1 MPQVQLI
8 GNGMVYD
15 HEGLAEVEL
24 KHLSHETFHKT
35 RVSSEDAAKGYTRYY
50 RWHMDA
56 ALYDLSPPKVTTLYG
71 VTVPHGSHQTVR
83 YDDGTGDE
91 LGVPLAT
98 TAFVDGRVMFAILPP
113 ALKSVAVRA
122 RAKYAPHPYAWMAP
136 AHALPTGLGI
146 VSEGLEM
153 AREELPAWEE
163 ARVKVHP
170 MVSTARF
177 QCLRVV
183 LSGYVQVWKN
193 PVTGEL
199 HFQVHPCGVAEL
211 LIDPLPAGASRE
223 GALYPDGA
231 HLTDLAEVRDLLYKM
246 QRPAIAPSVS
256 SSPRFCWLHE
266 LTSRACPRSWCI
278 PTTGESPLYD
288 TPLCLYAE
296 VYAGARRT
304 SFSSTTGACCT
315 PPSGRSPPTRFA
327 RSTSA
332 TSQPRMILLA
342 PLQTMWRSGL
352 EGADES

>member
-35 RVSSEDAAKGYTRYY
+35 RVSSEDATKGYTRYY

-71 VTVPHGSHQTVR
+71 VTVPQGPHQTVR

-91 LGVPLAT
+91 LDVPLAT

-113 ALKSVAVRA
+113 AFKSVAVRA

-170 MVSTARF
+170 VVSTIQLASNAR
-177 QCLRVV
+177 
-183 LSGYVQVWKN
+183 
-193 PVTGEL
+193 
-199 HFQVHPCGVAEL
+199 
-211 LIDPLPAGASRE
+211 
-223 GALYPDGA
+223 AL
-231 HLTDLAEVRDLLYKM
+231 
-246 QRPAIAPSVS
+246 
-256 SSPRFCWLHE
+256 F
-266 LTSRACPRSWCI
+266 
-278 PTTGESPLYD
+278 
-288 TPLCLYAE
+288 
-296 VYAGARRT
+296 
-304 SFSSTTGACCT
+304 
-315 PPSGRSPPTRFA
+315 
-327 RSTSA
+327 
-332 TSQPRMILLA
+332 
-342 PLQTMWRSGL
+342 
-352 EGADES
+352 